1 MKPPSPRELV
11 RAHSTLRRLARST
24 FDLQVTDQGG
34 SSAWEALVEGR
45 RMLTVTTDALARSA
59 VDPQRGAEYAAARE
73 EMLDS

>member
-45 RMLTVTTDALARSA
+45 RMLTVTTDALARTDS
-59 VDPQRGAEYAAARE
+59 QRGAEYAAARE